1 MQVLKVLVA
10 DDHECFR
17 RSLLS
22 FLRTQKGVEVVG
34 EASDGVEAVDQT
46 ARLHPDLVLID
57 SDMPKQDG
65 FRATQEIKLRSPRTT
80 VVVLSMHGTDPYR
93 RRARQHSADA
103 FIDKGSLKA
112 SLAAILFDELL
123 RRQSPDISIANA

>member
-1 MQVLKVLVA
+1 MQALKVLIA

-65 FRATQEIKLRSPRTT
+65 FRATQEIKLRSPGTT
-80 VVVLSMHGTDPYR
+80 VVVLSMNGTDPYR
-93 RRARQHSADA
+93 RRAHQHSADG
-103 FIDKGSLKA
+103 FIEKGSLKA
-112 SLAAILFDELL
+112 GLVAILFDELL
-123 RRQSPDISIANA
+123 RRQGPDMRIANA